1 MAEVVEAASGKFAAV
16 AEEIGFFRPLHHM
29 KPDIIF
35 GFGDIR
41 KLSVVVEDG
50 PAVDTFQKMLP
61 LQRDQIPTDRRLA
74 GKERVE
80 RSLTVTF
87 LS

>member
-1 MAEVVEAASGKFAAV
+1 MVEAASGKFAAV

-41 KLSVVVEDG
+41 KLSVVGESTTGEKEKMSLQAKKNGGGSGDEQARTG
-50 PAVDTFQKMLP
+50 YAVL
-61 LQRDQIPTDRRLA
+61 
-74 GKERVE
+74 
-80 RSLTVTF
+80 
-87 LS
+87 

>member
-1 MAEVVEAASGKFAAV
+1 MVEAASGKFAAV

-50 PAVDTFQKMLP
+50 PAVDAFQKMLP
-61 LQRDQIPTDRRLA
+61 LQRDRIEGSLV
-74 GKERVE
+74 KSRVE

>member
-41 KLSVVVEDG
+41 KLSVVGESTTGEKEKIRVVPGDG
-50 PAVDTFQKMLP
+50 GVGL
-61 LQRDQIPTDRRLA
+61 LA
-74 GKERVE
+74 GKGAAAV
-80 RSLTVTF
+80 
-87 LS
+87 

>member
-1 MAEVVEAASGKFAAV
+1 MVEAASGKFAAV

-41 KLSVVVEDG
+41 KLSVVGETTTG
-50 PAVDTFQKMLP
+50 EKEK
-61 LQRDQIPTDRRLA
+61 IPDA
-74 GKERVE
+74 IAFNWNCGV
-80 RSLTVTF
+80 
-87 LS
+87 

>member
-1 MAEVVEAASGKFAAV
+1 MVEAASGKFAAV

-50 PAVDTFQKMLP
+50 PP
-61 LQRDQIPTDRRLA
+61 
-74 GKERVE
+74 
-80 RSLTVTF
+80 
-87 LS
+87 

>member
-1 MAEVVEAASGKFAAV
+1 
-16 AEEIGFFRPLHHM
+16 M

-50 PAVDTFQKMLP
+50 SAVDTFQKMLP

-74 GKERVE
+74 GKRRVE

>member
-1 MAEVVEAASGKFAAV
+1 
-16 AEEIGFFRPLHHM
+16 M

-50 PAVDTFQKMLP
+50 PAVDAFQKMLP

-74 GKERVE
+74 GKVRVE